1 MRISD
6 WSSDVCSS
14 DLSFAA
20 ATEYPEA
27 DVGLGQLVR
36 QFLWRLPVTPP
47 CQPWMR
53 MQPTSSFLGLLT
65 VANNQKFQLLVLA
78 QGINGLRDQG
88 RALPRHESADEQHF
102 CRVPVP
108 GHRRR
113 NLANA
118 HLGTEEHTSEPQK
131 LITDP

>member
-14 DLSFAA
+14 DLNPGSFAA

-47 CQPWMR
+47 CQSWMR

-65 VANNQKFQLLVLA
+65 VANNQKFQILVLA
-78 QGINGLRDQG
+78 KGITGLRDQG
-88 RALPRHESADEQHF
+88 RALQRHENADEHNF
-102 CRVPVP
+102 CPVPVP
-108 GHRRR
+108 GDRGR
-113 NLANA
+113 
-118 HLGTEEHTSEPQK
+118 K
-131 LITDP
+131 LRT

>member
-14 DLSFAA
+14 DLNPGSFAA

-47 CQPWMR
+47 CQSWMR

-65 VANNQKFQLLVLA
+65 VANNQKFQILVFA
-78 QGINGLRDQG
+78 QGINGFPDQG
-88 RALPRHESADEQHF
+88 LALQRHEHAEEQHF
-102 CRVPVP
+102 CAVPVK
-108 GHRRR
+108 
-113 NLANA
+113 
-118 HLGTEEHTSEPQK
+118 QDK
-131 LITDP
+131 L

>member
-14 DLSFAA
+14 DLNPGSFAA

-47 CQPWMR
+47 CQSWMR

-65 VANNQKFQLLVLA
+65 VANNQKFQILVFA

-88 RALPRHESADEQHF
+88 RALQRHESAEEQQLF
-102 CRVPVP
+102 RVPVP
-108 GHRRR
+108 GGRGR
-113 NLANA
+113 NHSN
-118 HLGTEEHTSEPQK
+118 TS
-131 LITDP
+131 LNSTGG